1 MKVRRRPA
9 ADVLV
14 RDGETAVLVDGTIVR
29 LSELSSL
36 LYAECS
42 TEKTS
47 TELSQCLE
55 TAFGAPPDLPA
66 LEATERAIEEMVAHG
81 VLELVQD

>member
-1 MKVRRRPA
+1 MRVRRRPP

-29 LSELSSL
+29 LSELSST

-42 TEKTS
+42 TEKSS
-47 TELSQCLE
+47 TELSRSLE
-55 TAFGAPPDLPA
+55 ARFGTPPDGSA
-66 LEATERAIEEMVAHG
+66 LEATERAIAEMVSHG
-81 VLELVQD
+81 VLELVPD

>member
-1 MKVRRRPA
+1 VKVRRRPP

-29 LSELSSL
+29 LSELSSM

-47 TELSQCLE
+47 TELSRSLE
-55 TAFGAPPDLPA
+55 ATFGAPPDGSA
-66 LEATERAIEEMVAHG
+66 LEATERAITEMLAHG
-81 VLELVQD
+81 VLELVSD

>member
-1 MKVRRRPA
+1 MRVRRRPP

-29 LSELSSL
+29 LSELSST

-42 TEKTS
+42 TEKSS
-47 TELSQCLE
+47 TELSRSL
-55 TAFGAPPDLPA
+55 
-66 LEATERAIEEMVAHG
+66 
-81 VLELVQD
+81 

>member
-1 MKVRRRPA
+1 MRRRPP

-29 LSELSSL
+29 LSELSST

-42 TEKTS
+42 TEKSS
-47 TELSQCLE
+47 TELSRSLE
-55 TAFGAPPDLPA
+55 AAFGPPHDVSA
-66 LEATERAIEEMVAHG
+66 LEATERAITEMVAHG
-81 VLELVQD
+81 VLELIPD

>member
-14 RDGETAVLVDGTIVR
+14 RDGETAILVDSTIVR
-29 LSELSSL
+29 LSELSTL

-47 TELSQCLE
+47 AQLSRSLE
-55 TAFGAPPDLPA
+55 TEFGAPPDLPA
-66 LEATERAIEEMVAHG
+66 LEATEQVIEEMVAHG
-81 VLELVQD
+81 VLELVED